1 MPAYQEASRGLLPS
15 PASHLLSRLGTEL
28 SALGDALLNPGR
40 IIAQVEE
47 FRALHR
53 KADRLDA
60 TDPARAAALRQ
71 RAARVIG

>member
-1 MPAYQEASRGLLPS
+1 MPAYQEVSRGTLTPS
-15 PASHLLSRLGTEL
+15 TNHLLSRLGTEL

-53 KADRLDA
+53 KADRLA
-60 TDPARAAALRQ
+60 AADPARAAALRQ
-71 RAARVIG
+71 RASRVLG